1 MKLGIQPKTLPT
13 ENQII
18 NLIKIAHE
26 VSVDILAEAA
36 VTDSTDSFP
45 VKTFKILI
53 DAGFLKAPFP
63 KKYGGN
69 GLGIE
74 QSTTGELLSILKI
87 LGSGNLVVGRL
98 FEGHFNAVQLIN
110 EYGTDAQTESLFGEA
125 ILKNHIFGVW
135 NTEAA
140 DGVKIIPTTNG
151 NFRLTGSK
159 IFASGVGYVNRPIV
173 TGSLPDGGWQMFVVP
188 MEQVKAS
195 IDTSWWNPL
204 GMKATHSYRVDF
216 SGIELNKNNLI
227 GKANDYY
234 QQPFFS
240 GGAVRFS
247 AVQLGAAE
255 KLLDLTRQFLCE
267 MNREKHS
274 FQQVRLGE
282 MAIAVE
288 SGNLLLE
295 KAARIFDEYLRDRNP
310 EKNDL
315 SLAFASMARTAIE
328 QICQDVMIRSQRSI
342 GSRGLMKPYHFERI
356 MRDLTI
362 YLRQAAPDETLIAI
376 GKYVLESN
384 TPIVKLWQHNDR

>member
-1 MKLGIQPKTLPT
+1 MKLATQPKSLSV
-13 ENQII
+13 ENQMS

-26 VSVDILAEAA
+26 ISVEILAEAA
-36 VTDSTDSFP
+36 VNDSIDSFP

-53 DAGFLKAPFP
+53 DEGFLKAPFP
-63 KKYGGN
+63 RKCGGN

-74 QSTTGELLSILKI
+74 ESSTGELLSILKI

-110 EYGTDAQTESLFGEA
+110 EYGTDTQIERLFGEA
-125 ILKNHIFGVW
+125 ILKNHMFGVW

-140 DGVKIIPTTNG
+140 DGVKIIATTNG

-188 MEQVKAS
+188 MEQVKVS
-195 IDTSWWNPL
+195 IDNSWWNPL
-204 GMKATHSYRVDF
+204 GMKATRSYRIDF
-216 SGIELNKNNLI
+216 SAVELNKNDLI
-227 GKANDYY
+227 GNANDYY

-240 GGAVRFS
+240 SGAIRFT

-255 KLLDLTRQFLCE
+255 KLLDLTRQFLGE
-267 MNREKHS
+267 LKREKDV
-274 FQQVRLGE
+274 FQQIRLGE

-288 SGNLLLE
+288 SGNLLLK
-295 KAARIFDEYLRDRNP
+295 KAARKFDDYLRDRNP

-315 SLAFASMARTAIE
+315 SLAYSGMTRTAVE
-328 QICQDVMIRSQRSI
+328 QICQDVMIRSERSI

-356 MRDLTI
+356 IRDLTI
-362 YLRQAAPDETLIAI
+362 YLRQAAPDETLTAI
-376 GKYVLESN
+376 GKYVLGSN
-384 TPIVKLWQHNDR
+384 TPIVKLWQSNDG